1 MVDDL
6 DVVCGLDVSIDTGAP
21 ADGDTCEAV
30 EEDVDEAIVVAD
42 DGAIEAGSTTAR

>member
-30 EEDVDEAIVVAD
+30 EEDDEEAIVAAD